1 VQGDGSEAQPQGVG
15 APLPN
20 TMHRGKFVRDHSQVA
35 GAPRVTPRYAAERT
49 VDAPSAPP
57 VAVAAKQANTII
69 VWPESAGCTDA
80 TTVLT
85 ASSAIKSIGFAI
97 ALDGSLSIDSGGVPS
112 SVAQASLSE
121 GGIEWTWDIAGATK
135 ADALLTKQGL
145 KMPESWSM
153 ITSQIRCEVQCA
165 DGTSREAW
173 LGKPRARTWTVSGS
187 GRDRFEVT
195 LPAALAGSAVAEWE
209 GISIVVGDGSGS
221 AESVAGAVTARKTGT
236 DSKGMSSIA
245 LAWTPS
251 EQGKQAVASVAGF
264 ESQVEEERR
273 LSELER
279 KSSQW
284 IDALMMSKGALL
296 PTQQEQKQIE
306 AGYNDW
312 RAQKDEDLSEAD
324 RKEFMARPLVKRLTA
339 YRYWLRDSQIEPM
352 RQALATM
359 KAECDTA
366 MQLWRQQV
374 DGATVVV
381 RLCPDGPPVELIEL
395 SVAPKDLSLPWTK
408 GASPGSARP

>member
-1 VQGDGSEAQPQGVG
+1 
-15 APLPN
+15 
-20 TMHRGKFVRDHSQVA
+20 
-35 GAPRVTPRYAAERT
+35 
-49 VDAPSAPP
+49 
-57 VAVAAKQANTII
+57 
-69 VWPESAGCTDA
+69 
-80 TTVLT
+80 
-85 ASSAIKSIGFAI
+85 
-97 ALDGSLSIDSGGVPS
+97 
-112 SVAQASLSE
+112 
-121 GGIEWTWDIAGATK
+121 
-135 ADALLTKQGL
+135 
-145 KMPESWSM
+145 M

-312 RAQKDEDLSEAD
+312 RAQVDEDLSEAD